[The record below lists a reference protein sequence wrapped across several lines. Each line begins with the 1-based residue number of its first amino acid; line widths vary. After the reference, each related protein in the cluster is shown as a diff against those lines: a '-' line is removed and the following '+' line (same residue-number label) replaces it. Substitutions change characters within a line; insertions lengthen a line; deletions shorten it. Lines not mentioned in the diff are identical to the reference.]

1 MKNTFNF
8 LALLIILTMI
18 SCGQQ
23 SEKGIME
30 MSNLDNAAPTSQQK
44 ESEVSDE
51 NIVIERKLIKE
62 GRVDFETAN
71 ISATRKSIIDA
82 VEKYKAYIS
91 SDQEFKTP
99 GRKSNT
105 IVIRVPADNFDHLLN
120 DATKGIEKFDSKEIN
135 VKDVTEE
142 FLDVEARVKTKKE
155 LEARYI
161 ELLKLAKNVSEVLE
175 IEREI
180 GQLRSEIESIEGRLN
195 YLQSK
200 ISFSTLTMTFYETV
214 AIQNESP
221 FGKEFSKG
229 FTNGSYGVVWFLVV
243 LVNLWPIIV
252 IGLIVIFGIRFYR
265 RRKAGK

>member
-8 LALLIILTMI
+8 LALLLLLTIIG
-18 SCGQQ
+18 CGQQ
-23 SEKGIME
+23 SNKTMME

-51 NIVIERKLIKE
+51 NVVVERKLIKE
-62 GRVDFETAN
+62 GRVDFETN
-71 ISATRKSIIDA
+71 DLNATRKSIVDA
-82 VEKYKAYIS
+82 VAKYKAYIS

-120 DATKGIEKFDSKEIN
+120 DATKGVEKFESKEIN

-175 IEREI
+175 IEKEI

-195 YLQSK
+195 YLKSK
-200 ISFSTLTMTFYETV
+200 ISFSTLTMTFYESV
-214 AIQNESP
+214 AIENDSH
-221 FGKEFSKG
+221 FGKEFNKS
-229 FTNGSYGVVWFLVV
+229 FTNGSYGVIWFIVALA
-243 LVNLWPIIV
+243 NLWPLIV
-252 IGLIVIFGIRFYR
+252 IGLGVIFGIRFYR